1 MKQIIGKLGSII
13 LVFSFVL
20 LLFACSNSSDS
31 SDLPKSGTNSDYEL
45 SEENIAEDE
54 ETGASYVNNIVIVY
68 FKDGTTDSEKQSV
81 VDELNGEVVGQ
92 LDYANQYQIQVA
104 VSTREELESICSDLM
119 SQDFVEYSSYDF
131 VSETVRAKIVPNDP
145 WDGSSLNW
153 GNGGGAGAIW
163 GQYAVD
169 APKAWGLC
177 SDNET
182 HTVVGV
188 VDQGIDEDHKDLE
201 DKVTNL
207 AADTVPARHGT
218 HVAGIIGATGNN
230 NTGIAGMD
238 WNAELLGYDC
248 FNGNKSTTTS
258 KMMKGLMEL
267 VRNDAKVVNYSL
279 GLSFNIPGSEMD
291 SVSKNIFEKEAK
303 DASYTMGKLLADG
316 YDFVV
321 VQAAGNGADDNIG
334 IDAFYNG
341 SFCSVTE
348 DNCFSG
354 FGNVSD
360 ILDRIIIVGNAA
372 KTGLTYSQSLSSNGG
387 SQVSIFAPGTSIVS
401 TVVGGGLEELS
412 GTSMAAP
419 FVSGIASMVW
429 SEKPSLSGAEVKQ
442 AVCDPQNTKYAVQNN
457 PDNYSNGAGRLVN
470 AYLAVKSVSADEAWK
485 EAYINY
491 LNNTPLGYE
500 GENGGWNSD
509 TRFALYD
516 VDGDGIPEME
526 RIMGVLAEGSAIV
539 TYHNGVEAK
548 ELPYGSVSYDS
559 DGTIWTHEH
568 PSRSDYETICQ
579 YSISNSHLTLLH
591 KWEAFYFNIT
601 QPEHYVCD
609 GESISKS
616 EFDRIYD
623 YSNNDCYSAP
633 PSAEAAQ
640 SYTYSQIIREI
651 QNY

>member
-1 MKQIIGKLGSII
+1 MKQIITKLVSII

-20 LLFACSNSSDS
+20 FLFACSNSSDS
-31 SDLPKSGTNSDYEL
+31 ADLSESGTNYDYEL

-92 LDYANQYQIQVA
+92 LDYANQVQIQVP

-119 SQDFVEYSSYDF
+119 SKDCVEYSSYDF
-131 VSETVRAKIVPNDP
+131 VSETVKASIFPNDP
-145 WDGSSLNW
+145 WDGSSLKW
-153 GNGGGAGAIW
+153 GNGGGTGANW

-169 APKAWGLC
+169 APNAWALC

-188 VDQGIDEDHKDLE
+188 VDQGIDKDHRDLAG
-201 DKVTNL
+201 KVTNL
-207 AADTVPARHGT
+207 AEKTVPERHGT

-248 FNGNKSTTTS
+248 FNGNKGTTTS
-258 KMMKGLMEL
+258 KTMKALMEL
-267 VRNDAKVVNYSL
+267 VRNNAKVVNFSL
-279 GLSFNIPGSEMD
+279 GLSFEIPGSEMD
-291 SVSKNIFEKEAK
+291 YVSESIFEKEAK
-303 DASYTMGKLLADG
+303 DASYAMGKLLADG

-321 VQAAGNGADDNIG
+321 VQAAGNGAEDGLG

-348 DNCFSG
+348 ENCFSG

-360 ILDRIIIVGNAA
+360 ILDRIIIVGNAEKA
-372 KTGLTYSQSLSSNGG
+372 GDSYRQSQSSNGG
-387 SQVSIFAPGTSIVS
+387 SQVSIFAPGTDIVS
-401 TVVGGGLEELS
+401 TVAGGGLEKLS

-419 FVSGIASMVW
+419 FVTGIASMVW
-429 SEKPSLSGAEVKQ
+429 SEDPSLSGAEVKQ
-442 AVCDPQNTKYAVQNN
+442 AVCDPQNTKYAVQDNPNN
-457 PDNYSNGAGRLVN
+457 LSDGMGRLVN
-470 AYLAVKSVSADEAWK
+470 ASLAVKSVSDDADDEWK
-485 EAYINY
+485 QAYIDY
-491 LNNTPLGYE
+491 LNNPPIGYDE
-500 GENGGWNSD
+500 GNGGWNSD

-539 TYHNGVEAK
+539 TYHNGLEAI
-548 ELPYGSVSYDS
+548 ELPYGSVFYDS
-559 DGTIWTHEH
+559 DGTIWTDEY
-568 PSRSDYETICQ
+568 PSLSDHETICQ
-579 YSISNSHLTLLH
+579 YRLSDSHLTLLH
-591 KWEAFYFNIT
+591 KWEAFYMP
-601 QPEHYVCD
+601 PESYVCD
-609 GESISKS
+609 GESISQS
-616 EFDRIYD
+616 SFDSVFSQLNSLYD
-623 YSNNDCYSAP
+623 TP
-633 PSAEAAQ
+633 PSAETAQ